1 MEDFNPVKKR
11 RSLTVFDD
19 VISDMESNKKRKPK
33 VTELFL
39 RGRKLNIPL
48 DVISQSYFKVLKTK
62 RINATRY
69 FVMKISNNKE
79 LQEIASNHSSTYILK
94 IS

>member
-48 DVISQSYFKVLKTK
+48 DFISQSYLKCQK
-62 RINATRY
+62 
-69 FVMKISNNKE
+69 
-79 LQEIASNHSSTYILK
+79 LK
-94 IS
+94 D

>member
-62 RINATRY
+62 RLNATRY

>member
-1 MEDFNPVKKR
+1 M
-11 RSLTVFDD
+11 FDD

-79 LQEIASNHSSTYILK
+79 LQEIASNHSSTYILN
-94 IS
+94 ISSSFIAIMIKNRIHF

>member
-19 VISDMESNKKRKPK
+19 VISDMESNRKRKPK
-33 VTELFL
+33 VTKLFL

-62 RINATRY
+62 RLNATRY

-79 LQEIASNHSSTYILK
+79 L
-94 IS
+94 

>member
-1 MEDFNPVKKR
+1 
-11 RSLTVFDD
+11 
-19 VISDMESNKKRKPK
+19 MESNKKRKPK

-48 DVISQSYFKVLKTK
+48 DVISQSCFKVLKTK
-62 RINATRY
+62 RLNATRY

-79 LQEIASNHSSTYILK
+79 L
-94 IS
+94 